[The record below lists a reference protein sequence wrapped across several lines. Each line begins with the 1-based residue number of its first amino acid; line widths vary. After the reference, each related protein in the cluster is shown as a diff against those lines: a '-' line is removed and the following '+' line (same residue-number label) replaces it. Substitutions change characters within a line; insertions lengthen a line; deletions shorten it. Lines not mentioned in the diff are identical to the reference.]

1 MVEEKIYKLENG
13 TEYILMDRITYKDKR
28 YLLLLNNADETS
40 EIGYE
45 ENNQLF
51 FIKEDDPNYDELII
65 EFAKKM
71 NIE

>member
-1 MVEEKIYKLENG
+1 MVEEKIYKLEDG
-13 TEYILMDRITYKDKR
+13 TEYILMDRITYKEKR
-28 YLLLLNNADETS
+28 YLLLLNDADETT

-45 ENNQLF
+45 EDKKLF
-51 FIKEDDPNYDELII
+51 FIKEDDPVYDDLII